1 MSRRATDP
9 GASDSPDRPRPE
21 DRRRPSARDR
31 DEATDQRK
39 AEALWTAVNALRE
52 RASMARWAAERPQTS
67 LSQTPEMLRE
77 AAERDETMAEVLRE
91 EARRFEQPL
100 AQVIRI
106 VPGSAGV
113 SERCRRPRHVTDQGR
128 DASW

>member
-21 DRRRPSARDR
+21 DRRRRSARDSG
-31 DEATDQRK
+31 EATDQRK

-77 AAERDETMAEVLRE
+77 AAERDETMAEVLRQ
-91 EARRFEQPL
+91 EARQVEQPL

-106 VPGSAGV
+106 VPGV
-113 SERCRRPRHVTDQGR
+113 RRRQ
-128 DASW
+128 